1 MVKVTATV
9 LRRDTEDRS
18 YSSEVPIEQLVP
30 GDIIQLAADVRL
42 LGSKDLF
49 ISQAVLTGE
58 AMPVE
63 KFAGIL
69 GAPEGAV
76 LEAPNA
82 CFLGTNVISG
92 SATAVVVA
100 TGQNSYLGSIAH
112 TLAGRRT
119 LTSFEKGIRDI
130 SILLIRFTL
139 VMAVLV
145 FLING
150 FTKRD

>member
-18 YSSEVPIEQLVP
+18 YSSEVPIGQLVP
-30 GDIIQLAADVRL
+30 GDIIQLAAGDMIPADVRL

-92 SATAVVVA
+92 SATAVVVG
-100 TGQNSYLGSIAH
+100 TGPSTYLGS
-112 TLAGRRT
+112 
-119 LTSFEKGIRDI
+119 
-130 SILLIRFTL
+130 
-139 VMAVLV
+139 
-145 FLING
+145 
-150 FTKRD
+150 